1 MSRGSGPSRS
11 DASHLET
18 VLPAAADVAALALQA
33 LLDELGALRDQQ
45 LDRIGPLDA
54 ESNARVAE
62 ATAEAMS
69 LLEEADRLDVFE
81 AATQRLAVAC
91 MHREV
96 PQHARAAAYSAL
108 VGLIASDLLPPAT
121 FRTLYETWEA
131 GLEGR
136 GESSA
141 ILRGEEVLLHIE

>member
-1 MSRGSGPSRS
+1 MP
-11 DASHLET
+11 T
-18 VLPAAADVAALALQA
+18 AADVAALALQA
-33 LLDELGALRDQQ
+33 LLDELSALSTEQ
-45 LDRIGPLDA
+45 LDRISPLDA
-54 ESNARVAE
+54 ESDARVAE
-62 ATAEAMS
+62 ATAEAMG
-69 LLEEADRLDVFE
+69 LLEAADRLDVLE

-96 PQHARAAAYSAL
+96 PQQARAAAYSAL

-121 FRTLYETWEA
+121 FRTLYQAWEA
-131 GLEGR
+131 GMEGR

>member
-1 MSRGSGPSRS
+1 MP
-11 DASHLET
+11 T
-18 VLPAAADVAALALQA
+18 AADVAALALQA
-33 LLDELGALRDQQ
+33 LLDELGALRTQQ
-45 LDRIGPLDA
+45 LDRMHPLDA
-54 ESNARVAE
+54 ESDARVAE

-69 LLEEADRLDVFE
+69 LLDAADRLDVLE

-96 PQHARAAAYSAL
+96 PQPARAAAYSAL

-121 FRTLYETWEA
+121 FRTLYRAWETGLA
-131 GLEGR
+131 GW